1 MRISPDLISVQD
13 SGLCASLS
21 EENIMI
27 STLIEHVLFYVG
39 LALVGVSGNL
49 FNLIFTIQQQVKT
62 RTIQTVGL
70 ILNVISIN
78 NIILVLATFSLVM
91 GVFQNP
97 QIWCITPYPLS
108 IRIEL
113 YLMMTSSFNSFWAIA
128 WLSLFYCIK
137 VVSFS
142 SECFQTLKRKIS
154 SVINAAVLLSCSFSF
169 LFCTPLFSLDIT
181 TSLDENDNVND
192 TSNMTCSQPFF
203 TIGINTNTYA
213 AAGICLLCPIPLM
226 IMLPTS
232 IRMVVHLCAHTL
244 ALQKNKTQVQGS
256 DSYLLV
262 CKITISLVGV
272 YLSTLFIVS
281 LFVIIRLIGGLITYQ
296 TLASAFSFYGGMT
309 SLLLTASN
317 RHLKDKLW
325 SLFCCRKA
333 QEQSSKSQTV
343 ETGDV

>member
-1 MRISPDLISVQD
+1 
-13 SGLCASLS
+13 
-21 EENIMI
+21 
-27 STLIEHVLFYVG
+27 VG

-70 ILNVISIN
+70 ILNVISIS

-91 GVFQNP
+91 GVFQDA

-108 IRIEL
+108 VRIEI
-113 YLMMTSSFNSFWAIA
+113 YLMMTCSFNSFWAIA

-169 LFCTPLFSLDIT
+169 LLFIPVFSLDIKN
-181 TSLDENDNVND
+181 SLEDENYNVTDIAN
-192 TSNMTCSQPFF
+192 TTCPQPSL
-203 TIGINTNTYA
+203 TIDIDENAYA
-213 AAGICLLCPIPLM
+213 AAIIFLLCPIPLM

-232 IRMVVHLCAHTL
+232 VRMVVHLCAHTL

-262 CKITISLVGV
+262 CKITICLVGV
-272 YLSTLFIVS
+272 YLTTLFIVS
-281 LFVIIRLIGGLITYQ
+281 LFIIIRLIGEFITYH

-333 QEQSSKSQTV
+333 REQSSKSQTV

>member
-1 MRISPDLISVQD
+1 M
-13 SGLCASLS
+13 
-21 EENIMI
+21 
-27 STLIEHVLFYVG
+27 
-39 LALVGVSGNL
+39 
-49 FNLIFTIQQQVKT
+49 
-62 RTIQTVGL
+62 
-70 ILNVISIN
+70 
-78 NIILVLATFSLVM
+78 
-91 GVFQNP
+91 
-97 QIWCITPYPLS
+97 
-108 IRIEL
+108 
-113 YLMMTSSFNSFWAIA
+113 YLMMTCSFNSFWAIA

-169 LFCTPLFSLDIT
+169 LFFTPLFSLDLVY
-181 TSLDENDNVND
+181 SSEMDENYNVKDIANL
-192 TSNMTCSQPFF
+192 TCPQPSF
-203 TIGINTNTYA
+203 TIDIDENAYA
-213 AAGICLLCPIPLM
+213 AAVICLLCPIPLM

-232 IRMVVHLCAHTL
+232 VRMVVHLCAHTL

-272 YLSTLFIVS
+272 YLSTLFIVF
-281 LFVIIRLIGGLITYQ
+281 LFIIIRLIGEFITYH
-296 TLASAFSFYGGMT
+296 TLASAFSFYSGMT

-325 SLFCCRKA
+325 SLFCCRKP

-343 ETGDV
+343 ETVDV